1 MIYFEAI
8 MDTITI
14 NITNVIGDT
23 YAVEAGDGEKVFEL
37 VSKALDDKRKIS
49 VSFQNIEMITTAF
62 LNTAFG
68 KLYKDY
74 SEDDIREYLSVT
86 NITDSGTV
94 ALKRV
99 IDTAKLFYKDPE
111 AMQRSIDEIMEEE

>member
-1 MIYFEAI
+1 MN
-8 MDTITI
+8 TITI
-14 NITNVIGDT
+14 NITNIIGDT
-23 YAVEAGDGEKVFEL
+23 YAVEANDGEKVFERI
-37 VSKALDDKRKIS
+37 SKALADKKKVS

-74 SEDDIREYLSVT
+74 KEDYIRESLSVSD
-86 NITDSGTV
+86 ISPSGAV

-99 IDTAKLFYKDPE
+99 VDTAKLYYKDPE
-111 AMQRSIDEIMEEE
+111 AMQRSIDEIMEE

>member
-1 MIYFEAI
+1 MIYFETI

-23 YAVEAGDGEKVFEL
+23 YAVEANDGEKVFEL

-74 SEDDIREYLSVT
+74 SEDHIRHYLSVT
-86 NITDSGTV
+86 NISPSGTV

-99 IDTAKLFYKDPE
+99 IDTAKLYYKDPD

>member
-1 MIYFEAI
+1 MN
-8 MDTITI
+8 I
-14 NITNVIGDT
+14 NNIIGDT
-23 YAVEAGDGEKVFEL
+23 YAVEANDGEKVFERI
-37 VSKALDDKRKIS
+37 SNALADRRKIS
-49 VSFQNIEMITTAF
+49 VSFQNIEMTTTAF

-74 SEDDIREYLSVT
+74 NEDYIKEYLSVI
-86 NITDSGTV
+86 NLSPSGIV

-99 IDTAKLFYKDPE
+99 VDTAKLYYKDPD